1 MCKVKCCLGVNLMR
15 VECPACGGIMLQFAP
30 ERQQQQQGTEHA
42 QSELVSKLEQLVQ
55 AAATTTTGSS
65 NYNALI

>member
-15 VECPACGGIMLQFAP
+15 VECPACGGIMLEFAP
-30 ERQQQQQGTEHA
+30 ERQQQQQEQRQQQQDTEHA

-55 AAATTTTGSS
+55 AAATKQQQQ
-65 NYNALI
+65 